1 MKKLLILLF
10 SILISFNSYGGWFDK
25 TVCVETNDVQDRD
38 GIIYLSNETKPF
50 SGKNLCKYENSQN
63 KSKGKVKDGKKN
75 DIWTEWYENGQ
86 KMSETAYKDGK
97 THGKCISWH
106 ENGQIKSVKNYKD
119 GKYDGKVNYWYEDGQ
134 IKTERIYKEGK
145 EIGESGSIITR
156 YLNGQIKLQ
165 NNYKDGKK
173 DGKTTYWYE
182 NGQKLVE

>member
-86 KMSETAYKDGK
+86 
-97 THGKCISWH
+97 
-106 ENGQIKSVKNYKD
+106 IKS
-119 GKYDGKVNYWYEDGQ
+119 E
-134 IKTERIYKEGK
+134 E
-145 EIGESGSIITR
+145 
-156 YLNGQIKLQ
+156 
-165 NNYKDGKK
+165 NYKDGKK
-173 DGKTTYWYE
+173 NGKFIF
-182 NGQKLVE
+182 L